1 MKKLLSI
8 AALTCLLAFASTAA
22 NAFIVQD
29 QNGQLWDCWYSHG
42 GLFCIPLDYMP
53 PIEP

>member
-1 MKKLLSI
+1 MKKLLST
-8 AALTCLLAFASTAA
+8 AALACVLAFASAPA
-22 NAFIVQD
+22 DALIFQD
-29 QNGQLWDCWYSHG
+29 ENGQLWDCWYTQH